1 MSILLER
8 YIILNLLEMKNLDKN
23 EYHGFTGYED
33 ARIATPVKK
42 VKKANPK
49 AVKAALNRIN
59 PDENTQD
66 RG

>member
-1 MSILLER
+1 
-8 YIILNLLEMKNLDKN
+8 MKNLDKN

-33 ARIATPVKK
+33 ARIATPIKK

>member
-1 MSILLER
+1 
-8 YIILNLLEMKNLDKN
+8 MKALSKN
-23 EYHGFTGYED
+23 EYHQFTGYED
-33 ARIATPVKK
+33 ARVATPAKK

>member
-1 MSILLER
+1 
-8 YIILNLLEMKNLDKN
+8 MKNLNKD
-23 EYHGFTGYED
+23 EYLHFRGYED
-33 ARIATPVKK
+33 ARVATPEKK

-59 PDENTQD
+59 PDENTQE